1 MNVLEYKRLLEAR
14 DPQFIKSFM
23 PTWEWFYRY
32 YFRVKTDGWHHIPSQ
47 GKVLLIGSHNGGIA
61 TPDTPMMMYD
71 WFRRFGVQRPV
82 YGLIHPKVWH
92 LHPQI
97 ATLAGKIGAVPAY
110 SKIAI
115 AALKKEASLLIYPG
129 GAQDVFRSYQ
139 QRHQIHFAG
148 QKGFIKLALREKIPI
163 IPLISHGAHETL
175 IVIGDC
181 YEWVKQLHEWGMP
194 WLFDSDPEVF
204 PIYLGLPWGLAFGPI
219 PNIPLPVSIHTRVCA
234 PIIFDRYGRDAA
246 RDRVFVDACYNL
258 VVTRMQQELNRLV
271 AGS

>member
-1 MNVLEYKRLLEAR
+1 
-14 DPQFIKSFM
+14 
-23 PTWEWFYRY
+23 
-32 YFRVKTDGWHHIPSQ
+32 
-47 GKVLLIGSHNGGIA
+47 
-61 TPDTPMMMYD
+61 
-71 WFRRFGVQRPV
+71 
-82 YGLIHPKVWH
+82 
-92 LHPQI
+92 
-97 ATLAGKIGAVPAY
+97 
-110 SKIAI
+110 
-115 AALKKEASLLIYPG
+115 
-129 GAQDVFRSYQ
+129 
-139 QRHQIHFAG
+139 
-148 QKGFIKLALREKIPI
+148 LALREKIPI